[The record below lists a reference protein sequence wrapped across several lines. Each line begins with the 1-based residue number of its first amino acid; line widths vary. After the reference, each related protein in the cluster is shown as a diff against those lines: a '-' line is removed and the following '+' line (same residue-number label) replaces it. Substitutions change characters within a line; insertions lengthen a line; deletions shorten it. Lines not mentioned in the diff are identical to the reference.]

1 MPYKTRKRRT
11 RRNAEGEYWIQGAIK
26 REGALRQRMR
36 ELGFVK
42 GDEKIPISA
51 LKRAAAGE
59 FGPQTARRARL
70 ALTLRKLR

>member
-1 MPYKTRKRRT
+1 MPCKTRKRRT
-11 RRNAEGEYWIQGAIK
+11 RRNNGEYWIQGAIR

-36 ELGFVK
+36 ELGFIK
-42 GDEKIPISA
+42 SDEKIPVSA